1 MTPALHRLCLLN
13 LLLLAAACKREAT
26 TSIPTAKQRP
36 EVILH
41 APIAF
46 PTGSASISGRFI
58 EVPASLLNRTS
69 LSLPIE
75 GYSLS
80 SPVYAIQYREATS
93 SIWQSYD
100 IGWCGTGL
108 APRELPAGHMA
119 HFTVFF
125 PLEYLNREVRLLVPV
140 LDATKNKK
148 AYDIE
153 SNVILLR

>member
-1 MTPALHRLCLLN
+1 MTPALHRICLLTV
-13 LLLLAAACKREAT
+13 LLLTAACNREA
-26 TSIPTAKQRP
+26 SSSVPTAQQRP
-36 EVILH
+36 EVVLH
-41 APIAF
+41 APIDI
-46 PTGSASISGRFI
+46 PTGSASISGRYI
-58 EVPASLLNRTS
+58 EVPVTLLNRTL

-80 SPVYAIQYREATS
+80 SPLYAIQFRETPTS
-93 SIWQSYD
+93 TWKSYD

-108 APRELPAGHMA
+108 APRDLPAGHMA
-119 HFTVFF
+119 HFTVSF